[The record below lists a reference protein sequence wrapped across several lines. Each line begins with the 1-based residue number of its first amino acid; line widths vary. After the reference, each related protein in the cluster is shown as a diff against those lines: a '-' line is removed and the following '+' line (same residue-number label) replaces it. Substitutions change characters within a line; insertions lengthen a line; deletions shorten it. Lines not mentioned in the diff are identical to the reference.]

1 MQKIYRLANIF
12 SYFFRFNKLSKLK
25 RLRKRG
31 EMSLVRKND
40 NKSKEGKLRNGN
52 DVSANKEYV
61 ATSMYLG
68 EL

>member
-52 DVSANKEYV
+52 DVSANKENV
-61 ATSMYLG
+61 ATSMFLG